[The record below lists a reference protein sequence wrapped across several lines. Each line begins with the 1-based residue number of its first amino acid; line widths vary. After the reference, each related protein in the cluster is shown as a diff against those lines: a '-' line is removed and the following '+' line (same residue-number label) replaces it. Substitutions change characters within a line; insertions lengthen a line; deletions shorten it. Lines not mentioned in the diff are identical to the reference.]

1 MCQRT
6 PFHAPL
12 VLLLNVLFVSS
23 VAAQGV
29 TGMVKGQIVDAAGV
43 GVSGM
48 TVALSD
54 TSKGLARSVT
64 TNASGRFQ
72 LRLAPG
78 IYVLE
83 TSGTGYTAITG
94 KQVSINLG
102 SITELTISVISTIDE
117 ITVIAPPTELM
128 ATATGETSLHISLE
142 DLAQLPVPRN
152 IESVALLAPGTVAG
166 IEPFGDDKSLVSFGG
181 SSVAENIYYSDG
193 LNVTNFRNGLGGSS
207 VPFEF
212 YNEFQIKTGGY
223 SAEFGR
229 STGGVIN
236 SVTKRG
242 DNEYEFGMVTYY
254 EPESFRGTS
263 PNTMRPDGSY
273 YDLNSENSASSLTT
287 DLYVSGPVIKDR
299 LFFFVLYEP
308 QSSSAKYNEHRSAD
322 RLWKENIDDD
332 FWGGNLTWNFT
343 DNHSLSYTTFTDT
356 RAIAKDLF
364 EYDVENKTTGDQV
377 GDSTGHRGGDNY
389 IVNYEAQLTDDLV
402 VSALYGENEYN
413 LTDRASTDED
423 CPRVVDASDSSTSLR
438 PGCEVSNF
446 IGTDRDQREAFRL
459 DLSYQLGSHTL
470 RAGFD
475 REENLSFQARTSPGL
490 SVTPDLAGGA
500 FYRYES
506 WNVGTQLPNG
516 AIVPDV
522 NGDGSRVDTV
532 RFRYQS
538 IEGEFDTISSAWY
551 VEDTWEI
558 NDAFTLSLGIR
569 NETFENYNGAGDL
582 FFDIDNQWAPRL
594 ALSWSPE
601 GPRGQRVTLN
611 WGRYH
616 LPIMALPN
624 VQTGGAE
631 TAYDRYFV
639 YDDNR
644 DARTAMPIAVGEDGI
659 PTTQELG
666 SVRTLGVGSVSDAR
680 SGLDTSLKPMYQDEW
695 IIAYERDFG
704 EDWVAGVRYVKRELQ
719 SLIEDVALIAWFG
732 DDFWSP
738 SLQCW
743 YVMTN
748 PGSDM
753 TTFCDSDG
761 DGVLEEIFI
770 PAEGLG
776 YPKARRTYEAVEF
789 TVEKSFGND
798 WSLQGSYTWSKNKGN
813 TEGSVKS
820 DNADD
825 FANLTEDFDL
835 PQLMDGASGYLPND
849 RRHKLKLWG
858 SYQVTDHLMLGANLF
873 AQSGRPIN
881 SFGIGHPDGT
891 PWYGGTYYLTTDYGD
906 PFVEGDETFEYTP
919 RGSAGRTDWMI
930 QFDLAAIYSFNWGDY
945 AEVELRADV
954 FNLLDAD
961 GTTEV
966 YEYAEVRP
974 DEYKLPTTYQQPRYL
989 RFGAAIR
996 F

>member
-1 MCQRT
+1 MHQRT
-6 PFHAPL
+6 VLFL
-12 VLLLNVLFVSS
+12 LFVLLIALLTGTPAFG
-23 VAAQGV
+23 QGT
-29 TGMVKGQIVDAAGV
+29 TGVIRGQVVDAAGV

-54 TSKGLARSVT
+54 TSKGLARSVS

-72 LRLAPG
+72 LQLAPG
-78 IYVLE
+78 IYDLE

-117 ITVIAPPTELM
+117 ITVIALPTELM
-128 ATATGETSLHISLE
+128 ATATGETSLHISIE

-166 IEPFGDDKSLVSFGG
+166 IGPFGDDKTLVSFGG
-181 SSVAENIYYSDG
+181 SSVAENIYYIDG

-223 SAEFGR
+223 SAEYGR

-308 QSSSAKYNEHRSAD
+308 QSSSAKYNERRSAD

-332 FWGGNLTWNFT
+332 FWGGNLTWNIT

-356 RAIAKDLF
+356 RAIARDLF

-389 IVNYEAQLTDDLV
+389 VVNYEAQLTDDLV

-423 CPRVVDASDSSTSLR
+423 CPRVDDASDSSTSFR

-475 REENLSFQARTSPGL
+475 REENLSFHASTSPGL

-500 FYRYES
+500 FYRYQS

-538 IEGEFDTISSAWY
+538 AEGEFDTISSAWY
-551 VEDTWEI
+551 VEDIWEI

-601 GPRGQRVTLN
+601 GPRRQRVTLN

-624 VQTGGAE
+624 VLMGPAE
-631 TAYDRYFV
+631 TSYNRYFV
-639 YDDNR
+639 YDGNR

-666 SVRTLGVGSVSDAR
+666 SVLTLGDGSVPEAR

-704 EDWVAGVRYVKRELQ
+704 EGWVAGVRYVKRELQ

-743 YVMTN
+743 FVMTN

-770 PAEGLG
+770 PAEDLG

-930 QFDLAAIYSFNWGDY
+930 Q
-945 AEVELRADV
+945 
-954 FNLLDAD
+954 
-961 GTTEV
+961 TTEV